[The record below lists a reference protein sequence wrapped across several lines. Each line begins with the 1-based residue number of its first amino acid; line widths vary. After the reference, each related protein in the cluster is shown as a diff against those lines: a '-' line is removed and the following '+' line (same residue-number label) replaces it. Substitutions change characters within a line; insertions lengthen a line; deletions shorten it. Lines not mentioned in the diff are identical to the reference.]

1 MSAQTQPRRLFP
13 AAGSPGLLR
22 YGLFGLWLLAAVI
35 GAIGVGQRI
44 LLGDRLAAYTSYI
57 PWGLWVAAYIF
68 FVGLSAGAFLLSS
81 LGYAFGLRRFESIGP
96 LALLTAAVT
105 LIMGLLM
112 ILVDLGHPERFVEV
126 FVRPQLRSMMAW
138 IGWLYTA
145 YFVLLLGMLVL
156 ALQSRVVHLDPGRVR
171 RNDRWLRRLSTIGVP
186 LAIAFPGAS
195 GALFGTV
202 IAREYWN
209 TALFPIIF
217 LAGALLSGGAL
228 VTAIVVFLWPRR
240 DGTWKELVTALTRIV
255 LALLVVQSI
264 LEFAEITIP
273 AWYQIGSE
281 ASLVNSVLFGPYW
294 YVFWLVHGLLGV
306 VIPLILLTR
315 SSLAARGVGAALVAV
330 TFLAVRL
337 NLVIPGLITPEL
349 QGLERAYLDPIG
361 GRLSY
366 AYLPSLFEWQVVIG
380 VLAIGAAL
388 FYLGYRF
395 LPLVGTDSEDLR
407 EDVAR

>member
-1 MSAQTQPRRLFP
+1 MSAGTQPRRLFLP
-13 AAGSPGLLR
+13 AASPTLR
-22 YGLFGLWLLAAVI
+22 YGLFVLWLVAAVV
-35 GAIGVGQRI
+35 GAIGLGQRI
-44 LLGDRLAAYTSYI
+44 FVGDRLAAYSSYV

-68 FVGLSAGAFLLSS
+68 FVGLSAGAFLISS
-81 LGYAFGLRRFESIGP
+81 LGYAFGLRQFEPIGP
-96 LALLTAAVT
+96 VALLTAAVT

-112 ILVDLGHPERFVEV
+112 VLADLGHPERFLEV
-126 FVRPQLRSMMAW
+126 FLRPQLRSMMAW
-138 IGWLYTA
+138 VVWMYTA
-145 YFVLLLGMLVL
+145 YFVLLAGMLTF
-156 ALQSRVVHLDPGRVR
+156 A
-171 RNDRWLRRLSTIGVP
+171 LRRRIVRLQPAQVQRDDRRLRILSTIGVP

-209 TALFPIIF
+209 TAIFPILF
-217 LAGALLSGGAL
+217 LVGGVLSGGAL
-228 VTAIVVFLWPRR
+228 LTAVVVFLWPKR
-240 DGTWKELVTALTRIV
+240 DEAWRDLVTALTRIV
-255 LALLVVQSI
+255 LGLLVVQLV

-306 VIPLILLTR
+306 VIPLVLLTR
-315 SSLAARGVGAALVAV
+315 PSPLARGVGAGLVAV
-330 TFLAVRL
+330 SFLAVRL
-337 NLVIPGLITPEL
+337 NLVIPGLVSPEL

-361 GRLSY
+361 GRLTY

-380 VLAIGAAL
+380 VVAFGIAL
-388 FYLGYRF
+388 FYLGRRF
-395 LPLVGTDSEDLR
+395 LPILGPDSFSQR